1 MVSILSVSNVSLS
14 FHYFNMSLETTF
26 DFSLRFLSFLTC
38 FILLLCRAIST
49 EPISDRPEAVR
60 TRRTVETKSGS
71 IRGVLQT
78 SLLKGVDYYAFKGIP
93 YAKAPTGDLRF
104 RVSFVENEYRV

>member
-1 MVSILSVSNVSLS
+1 
-14 FHYFNMSLETTF
+14 MSLETTF

-38 FILLLCRAIST
+38 FILLLCRAISA
-49 EPISDRPEAVR
+49 EPEAVR
-60 TRRTVETKSGS
+60 TRRIVETKSGS

-78 SLLKGVDYYAFKGIP
+78 SLLKGVDYYGFKGIP